1 MNNLTINKKLTLLLA
16 PLLLCVL
23 AYSGFSIEK
32 NYRKWRQLG
41 DTEKL
46 INLSVGLGALTHA
59 LQVERGSTFGFI
71 QSGGT
76 KFTRELPEFRR
87 VTDKELAEVSTQY
100 AAMQKAELPK
110 SVTDRVDAALNTLNR
125 LNDTRQSVSG
135 LAITAKEA
143 AARYTR
149 AIADIQ
155 ATNPAISEHGS
166 DLQITKLMTAYNAF
180 LNAKERSGQERALM
194 TGVFTAGEFEPE
206 RYQAFLGHMAAQK
219 AYLHVFTDYAP
230 AGIRN
235 MFQSA
240 EQSGA
245 FLKVDGMR
253 KTALEHADG
262 GGFGVE
268 PTDWFT
274 NATARIDSMHA
285 IEKAIANQI
294 KALATEK
301 SADARQGFW
310 LGTLISAIIFL
321 ASTSLAYWV
330 SSSIAG
336 AINALHATI
345 GQIERNNDLTLR
357 LKVAGGDE
365 IAQTATAFN
374 RLMEG
379 LHRSMRQVHE
389 SAVKVLHYSE
399 SIATS
404 SNQMASGTENLS
416 NAASSM
422 AAAIE
427 EMSASIEQVADNAN
441 QVQTI
446 TEDSN
451 HLSDHGTA
459 VILKVV
465 SEMNGI
471 ADAVRQSAAKMQ
483 ELDQQSARINS
494 IVQVIREIADQTN
507 LLALNASIEA
517 ARAGEQ
523 GRGFAVVA
531 DEVRNLSKRT
541 TNSAL
546 DIAAMIAGMQ
556 NVTHEAVSSMN
567 IGVDKVNHEVSTTQS
582 AGESIKKIQQGTQ
595 HVSVAVADI
604 CGAIREQ
611 SMATNEIGRQV
622 ERVAQM
628 SEESNA
634 ASISNAKTAR
644 EMEALASQL
653 QSIVAHFKV

>member
-1 MNNLTINKKLTLLLA
+1 MH
-16 PLLLCVL
+16 
-23 AYSGFSIEK
+23 SIE
-32 NYRKWRQLG
+32 N
-41 DTEKL
+41 
-46 INLSVGLGALTHA
+46 
-59 LQVERGSTFGFI
+59 
-71 QSGGT
+71 
-76 KFTRELPEFRR
+76 
-87 VTDKELAEVSTQY
+87 
-100 AAMQKAELPK
+100 
-110 SVTDRVDAALNTLNR
+110 
-125 LNDTRQSVSG
+125 
-135 LAITAKEA
+135 
-143 AARYTR
+143 
-149 AIADIQ
+149 AIAD
-155 ATNPAISEHGS
+155 
-166 DLQITKLMTAYNAF
+166 
-180 LNAKERSGQERALM
+180 
-194 TGVFTAGEFEPE
+194 
-206 RYQAFLGHMAAQK
+206 
-219 AYLHVFTDYAP
+219 
-230 AGIRN
+230 
-235 MFQSA
+235 
-240 EQSGA
+240 
-245 FLKVDGMR
+245 
-253 KTALEHADG
+253 
-262 GGFGVE
+262 
-268 PTDWFT
+268 
-274 NATARIDSMHA
+274 
-285 IEKAIANQI
+285 QI
-294 KALATEK
+294 KAMATDK
-301 SADARQGFW
+301 AADARQGFW
-310 LGTLISAIIFL
+310 LGTLISAVIFM
-321 ASTSLAYWV
+321 ASMSLAYWV
-330 SSSIAG
+330 SSSISG
-336 AINALHATI
+336 SINALHTTI

-357 LKVAGGDE
+357 LTVAGGDE

-379 LHRSMRQVHE
+379 LHQSMRQVHE

-399 SIATS
+399 SIAVS

-465 SEMNGI
+465 AEMNGI

-517 ARAGEQ
+517 ARAGDQ

-556 NVTHEAVSSMN
+556 NVTNEAVSSMN

-582 AGESIKKIQQGTQ
+582 AGESIQKIQQGTQ

-604 CGAIREQ
+604 CDAIREQ
-611 SMATNEIGRQV
+611 SIATNEIGRQV

-634 ASISNAKTAR
+634 ASNSNAKTAR
-644 EMEALASQL
+644 EMEGLASQL

>member
-1 MNNLTINKKLTLLLA
+1 MNNLTIYKKLTLLLA

-23 AYSGFSIEK
+23 AYSGFSIEN
-32 NYRKWRQLG
+32 NYRNWRQLST
-41 DTEKL
+41 TEKL
-46 INLSVGLGALTHA
+46 IDFSIGLGGLTHA

-76 KFTRELPEFRR
+76 KFTHELPEFRKA
-87 VTDKELAEVSTQY
+87 TDKELTDVLTLY
-100 AAMQKAELPK
+100 AGLQKAALPK
-110 SVTDRVDAALNTLNR
+110 PVTDKVEAALHTLNM
-125 LNDTRQSVSG
+125 LTDTRQSVSRLG
-135 LAITAKEA
+135 ITAEEA

-149 AIADIQ
+149 AIAEIQ
-155 ATNPAISEHGS
+155 ATNPAISDHSS
-166 DLQITKLMTAYNAF
+166 DLQVTKLMTAYNAF

-194 TGVFTAGEFEPE
+194 TGVFTAGEFAPE
-206 RYQAFLGHMAAQK
+206 RYRAFVGHMAAQK

-230 AGIRN
+230 AEIGNAYRL
-235 MFQSA
+235 A
-240 EQSGA
+240 EKSEP
-245 FLKVDGMR
+245 FMKVEGMR
-253 KTALEHADG
+253 KAALDNANS
-262 GGFGVE
+262 GGFGIE
-268 PTDWFT
+268 PTAWFT
-274 NATARIDSMHA
+274 SATARIDAMHA
-285 IEKAIANQI
+285 IEKSIAGRI
-294 KALATEK
+294 EALATEK
-301 SADARQGFW
+301 AADARQGFW
-310 LGTLISAIIFL
+310 LGTLISAVIFL
-321 ASTSLAYWV
+321 ASTGLAYWV
-330 SSSIAG
+330 SASIAD

-345 GQIERNNDLTLR
+345 SQIERNHDLTLR
-357 LKVAGGDE
+357 LKVAGSDE

-379 LHRSMRQVHE
+379 LHESMRQVSQ

-399 SIATS
+399 SIASS

-451 HLSDHGTA
+451 YLSDHGTA

-465 SEMNGI
+465 AEMNGI

-517 ARAGEQ
+517 ARAGDQ

-567 IGVDKVNHEVSTTQS
+567 VGVDKVNHEVSTTQS
-582 AGESIKKIQQGTQ
+582 AGESIQKIQQGTQ

-611 SMATNEIGRQV
+611 SIATNEIGRQV

-628 SEESNA
+628 SEQSNA
-634 ASISNAKTAR
+634 ASNSNAKTAR
-644 EMEALASQL
+644 EMEGLASQL